1 MSKRSTSLPVLS
13 EQIARAVW
21 LRAQRL
27 DTHEPFGAGPAAT
40 LAAIE
45 HLGYV
50 QIDTINVIERCHH
63 HILFS
68 RIPGYRREHLH
79 RAQTIDKSVFEFWT
93 HALSYLPARDL
104 PFYLGAMRRGDT
116 KAASWFGAVHEVDV
130 RKVLRR
136 IRRDGPLSIR
146 DIDDDELVEKDHPWA
161 SKKPSKKAL
170 QLAFYTGRLAISE
183 RLGMVKT
190 YELMERHFGWEKRP
204 KPSSDAQISAYLLD
218 RALGAQGFVSLDSI
232 CYLDAPKKAGVRAA
246 IERRVRRKELVPVR
260 LEGHDKLE
268 LWVRP
273 ETLEASSVP
282 LDTDLVHILSP
293 FDPLIIQR
301 KRLQQVFGYEHRFE
315 AYVPKEKRIYG
326 YFALPVLAGDEIV
339 AAIDLK
345 CDRAAK
351 HLKIQQWNWIGRHG
365 GKATKARIEEALERF
380 EAFQL
385 APSIEGDGAGA
396 GAGGGPC

>member
-1 MSKRSTSLPVLS
+1 MAYYLS
-13 EQIARAVW
+13 
-21 LRAQRL
+21 
-27 DTHEPFGAGPAAT
+27 
-40 LAAIE
+40 
-45 HLGYV
+45 
-50 QIDTINVIERCHH
+50 
-63 HILFS
+63 
-68 RIPGYRREHLH
+68 
-79 RAQTIDKSVFEFWT
+79 
-93 HALSYLPARDL
+93 
-104 PFYLGAMRRGDT
+104 AMRRYAETPARWYGT
-116 KAASWFGAVHEVDV
+116 VTPQEL
-130 RKVLRR
+130 RKVLSR

-146 DIDDDELVEKDHPWA
+146 DIDDDDLVEKDHPWA

-190 YELMERHFGWEKRP
+190 YELMERHFGWDKRP
-204 KPSSDAQISAYLLD
+204 KPAGESQISEYLLD
-218 RALGAQGFVSLDSI
+218 RALRAQGVVSLDSI

-246 IERRVRRKELVPVR
+246 IARRVRRKDLVPVR

-268 LWVRP
+268 LWARP
-273 ETLEASSVP
+273 ETLERSSAP

-326 YFALPVLAGDEIV
+326 YFALPVLIGDEIV
-339 AAIDLK
+339 AAVDLK
-345 CDRAAK
+345 CDRAAR

-365 GKATKARIEEALERF
+365 GKATRARIEEALHRF

-385 APSIEGDGAGA
+385 APSMEGEA
-396 GAGGGPC
+396 PC